1 VRITAEL
8 LLEASRT
15 QDDRE
20 RRRLLDEVVVRNM
33 PVARSIASRF
43 RHKGVGG
50 DDLEQV
56 AFMALTRAARKYD
69 VTQGRDFLTYAVPTI
84 RGELK
89 KYFRDNG
96 WTVRPPRRVQELQAR
111 IMAVRGELTQQ
122 RGRSPRPREL
132 AEHLGVDLDDV
143 IEALAT
149 DGCFS
154 PASLDRQVGD
164 ATSPTLGETLDEE
177 ADDLAAA
184 DARLTLAPLIRR
196 LCERDRRILDLRFFH
211 DATQQE
217 IADDIGVTQMHVSRL
232 LTRILSHLHDS
243 LEEPVEL
250 SSEGTSSAAEAPQAQ
265 VSERPAR

>member
-1 VRITAEL
+1 
-8 LLEASRT
+8 
-15 QDDRE
+15 
-20 RRRLLDEVVVRNM
+20 
-33 PVARSIASRF
+33 
-43 RHKGVGG
+43 
-50 DDLEQV
+50 
-56 AFMALTRAARKYD
+56 
-69 VTQGRDFLTYAVPTI
+69 
-84 RGELK
+84 
-89 KYFRDNG
+89 
-96 WTVRPPRRVQELQAR
+96 
-111 IMAVRGELTQQ
+111 MAVRGELTQQ

-149 DGCFS
+149 DGCF
-154 PASLDRQVGD
+154 PGLAGPTGRRRP
-164 ATSPTLGETLDEE
+164 SPTLGETLDEE

-250 SSEGTSSAAEAPQAQ
+250 SSEGIRPQPRRHRHRCRSGPRGDASKG
-265 VSERPAR
+265 VLVAMGERCTIPRKPGSDRVPVPGGADQPGTTE